1 MSITKSTRLFFMAA
15 VISISGVHA
24 DAKTYTSELFDTV
37 IEGGRVMDPE
47 TNFDAIANIGIR
59 RGKIKRITNQPLKGK
74 RRIDANGLVV
84 APGFIDIH
92 SHILPGI
99 DDGAKDNKESLKI
112 IDGLYEIW
120 NEERLQ

>member
-74 RRIDANGLVV
+74 RGIDANGLVV
-84 APGFIDIH
+84 APGDMDI
-92 SHILPGI
+92 
-99 DDGAKDNKESLKI
+99 N
-112 IDGLYEIW
+112 
-120 NEERLQ
+120 